1 MVGGRVVVRA
11 DWFVAAVGQN
21 VLRRAQSPWEF
32 IRFITVVF
40 SRFFRQLSRG
50 QFRFHDTVLQVY
62 SVGVLSLPVVAFSLA
77 FIALMMILEFSF
89 HMKQVLRQD
98 SLVPA
103 FSTLLMLREL
113 GPVVTCLLL
122 TSRVGAGI
130 SAEIGTMRV
139 TDQLDAMLLLSLDP
153 IDYLVLPRWVACVL
167 ACIFLSVVS
176 VAIAIV
182 AGASIASVKLGYTVP
197 EFFNTMF
204 VFARLKDGTA
214 CLVKSAVFGTLLP
227 LVASFH
233 GLRCKPGSE
242 GVGSAATNAVVHG
255 SILIIIADF
264 VVTYVLYT
272 L

>member
-1 MVGGRVVVRA
+1 MILLERRVTGVG
-11 DWFVAAVGQN
+11 
-21 VLRRAQSPWEF
+21 
-32 IRFITVVF
+32 VF
-40 SRFFRQLSRG
+40 TLRQLEAPLAFVRFAAEAFSKLFFQIVRG
-50 QFRFHDTVLQVY
+50 RFRFHDTVLQTY
-62 SVGVLSLPVVAFSLA
+62 FVGVQSVPVIAFSLA

-89 HMKQVLRQD
+89 HMKQVLHQD

-130 SAEIGTMRV
+130 GAEIGTMKV
-139 TDQLDAMLLLSLDP
+139 TDQLDALQLLSLDKVE
-153 IDYLVLPRWVACVL
+153 YLVLPRWVACVF
-167 ACIFLSVVS
+167 ACIFLSVIA
-176 VAIAIV
+176 VAIAIL
-182 AGASIASVKLGYTVP
+182 AGAWIASLKLGYTVS

-204 VFARLKDGTA
+204 VFARFKDGAA
-214 CLVKSAVFGTLLP
+214 CLIKAAVFGTILP

-242 GVGSAATNAVVHG
+242 GVGNAATSAVVHG
-255 SILIIIADF
+255 SIAIIIADF
-264 VVTYVLYT
+264 VVTYLLYT